1 MAGFKIR
8 ADGVVRDVV
17 DLLAYPG
24 VDVADLTRLWPE
36 LRVLRADVVE
46 QITIDGL
53 YQGYLARQEADVEA
67 YRKDDKLRLPEDL
80 DYSAIGSLSAE
91 VCQKLKAARPRTIG
105 AAARI
110 SGVTPA
116 ATVAL
121 LRYVRRGHA
130 RV

>member
-1 MAGFKIR
+1 MGAGGTCR
-8 ADGVVRDVV
+8 A
-17 DLLAYPG
+17 A
-24 VDVADLTRLWPE
+24 WPE

-53 YQGYLARQEADVEA
+53 YQGYMARQEADVEA

-91 VCQKLKAARPRTIG
+91 VCQKLEAARPRTIG